1 MNILFE
7 LSKEHPT
14 LPQKEISTCLNS
26 ENISYTINE
35 KNNDILNIYTNTDI
49 DLIKEIVSRLSYTFY
64 VDELFF
70 SCSKSIKEI
79 KKISQL
85 SFLFINCLD
94 MANEITNAIIYAINA
109 RNDKLIQAA
118 FQKGNKRTIATQ

>member
-14 LPQKEISTCLNS
+14 LPQNEIFACLNS

-35 KNNDILNIYTNTDI
+35 KNNYILNISTNTDI
-49 DLIKEIVSRLSYTFY
+49 DLIKKIASRLSHTFY

-70 SCSKSIKEI
+70 SCSNSINEI
-79 KKISQL
+79 KKI
-85 SFLFINCLD
+85 
-94 MANEITNAIIYAINA
+94 
-109 RNDKLIQAA
+109 
-118 FQKGNKRTIATQ
+118 QKNIL